1 MWTSALSALVAS
13 DTPAPL
19 NPKQNPSQRVWV
31 VRKTHMLSGSVPSV
45 HYPAVGLLLSVQRVL
60 VQATVNV
67 LLSKGTV
74 WIRLKIE
81 HLNKSFSQYIKE
93 RLKERN

>member
-1 MWTSALSALVAS
+1 
-13 DTPAPL
+13 
-19 NPKQNPSQRVWV
+19 
-31 VRKTHMLSGSVPSV
+31 MLSGSVPSV